1 MKKKRYN
8 ITLTQPA
15 TEKVQNVLKKANL
28 TLSAFL
34 DVMVCSFS
42 DLIDE
47 QGISEKMDNLTMSG
61 VFDIIS
67 NMFGKIEEMKDV
79 ELEEKIESMKMKPK
93 PGRPRKNV
101 TEKES

>member
-15 TEKVQNVLKKANL
+15 TEKVHKVLCKANL

-34 DVMVCSFS
+34 DVMVCTFS

-47 QGISEKMDNLTMSG
+47 QGISEKMDDLTMSG
-61 VFDIIS
+61 VFDILS
-67 NMFGKIEEMKDV
+67 NMFGKVEEMKDA
-79 ELEEKIESMKMKPK
+79 EMEEKIESMKMKPK

-101 TEKES
+101 AEKET